1 MAFEYAIAL
10 TGGIASG
17 KSTVCNLLKLYGL
30 RVIDADAVAHAVLQ
44 READAVAALF
54 GDGVRDASGGID
66 RKALGRLVFGDAE
79 ARKRLEALLHP
90 LIRREIERESAHH
103 DRLKGPYIIDIPLF
117 YETGAYPIDRVVV
130 VYAPRE
136 LQKKRLMEREGLSES
151 EAEAR
156 LDAQMDIETKRRQAT
171 WVVRNDGNLKDLQR
185 ETERIFYEIT
195 QSRHF
200 N

>member
-90 LIRREIERESAHH
+90 LIRREIEQESARH

-156 LDAQMDIETKRRQAT
+156 LDAQMDIEIKRRQAT